1 MPKCPRSREA
11 LAYPVSSDM
20 ADYIESLERL
30 AEHFARLQG
39 VGKKS
44 AMRMAYAIIE
54 FDNEVVE
61 DFARALVD
69 AKQKIH
75 ECPICGNL
83 TDKDTCFVCNDLTR
97 DKGIICV
104 VEDVKAL
111 LSIEKVREFKGI
123 YHVLHGAIS
132 PVNGITP
139 EKIRFRELIE
149 RVGTNDIEE
158 VIIATNPT
166 PDGEVTAMY
175 ISKYLKPLG
184 VKVTRLAYGI
194 PVGSDLEYTDEITL
208 GRALDGRRDL

>member
-1 MPKCPRSREA
+1 
-11 LAYPVSSDM
+11 M

-30 AEHFARLQG
+30 SEQFARLQG

-44 AMRMAYAIIE
+44 AMRMAFSVIELDKEVAEEFARTIIE
-54 FDNEVVE
+54 
-61 DFARALVD
+61 

-83 TDKDTCFVCNDLTR
+83 TDKEACSVCTDITR
-97 DKGIICV
+97 DKSTICV
-104 VEDVKAL
+104 VEDVKAVISL
-111 LSIEKVREFKGI
+111 EKVREYKGV

-139 EKIRFRELIE
+139 DKIRFRELIE
-149 RVGTNDIEE
+149 RAGADEVSE

-184 VKVTRLAYGI
+184 IKVTRLAYGV
-194 PVGSDLEYTDEITL
+194 PVGSDLEYADEITL
-208 GRALDGRRDL
+208 GRAIDGRRDI

>member
-1 MPKCPRSREA
+1 
-11 LAYPVSSDM
+11 M

-39 VGKKS
+39 VGKKT
-44 AMRMAYAIIE
+44 AMRMAYSIIE
-54 FDNEVVE
+54 FDAEVVE
-61 DFARALVD
+61 NFAKSLID

-83 TDKDTCFVCNDLTR
+83 TDKEACFVCNDLLR
-97 DKGIICV
+97 DKSVICV

-111 LSIEKVREFKGI
+111 LSIEKVREFKGV

-139 EKIRFRELIE
+139 DKIRFRELIE
-149 RVGTNDIEE
+149 RVGTEDIQE

-208 GRALDGRRDL
+208 GRALAGRQDI